1 MFPTFKWTSFHYIY
15 EPRAHYKIAVCFT
28 NLDFARMKRP
38 NEQARFPRPSGLL
51 GGARQLILN
60 KSVFHLVRT
69 ARH

>member
-1 MFPTFKWTSFHYIY
+1 MNP
-15 EPRAHYKIAVCFT
+15 AHYKIAVCFT